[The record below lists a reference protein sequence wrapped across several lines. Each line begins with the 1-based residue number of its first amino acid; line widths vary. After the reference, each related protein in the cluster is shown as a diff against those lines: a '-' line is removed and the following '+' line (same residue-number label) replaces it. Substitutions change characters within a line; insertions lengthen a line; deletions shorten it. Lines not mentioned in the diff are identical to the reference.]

1 MFSVSKAKN
10 LTKKKEKLFLELSR
24 ITSKK
29 EEECLDIPIQRAT
42 PLHVASAEG
51 QVKVVEFLA
60 QNGADID
67 AKNEFQF
74 WLEPPVVSLPVNLLV
89 TKAFQGYVLAGV

>member
-29 EEECLDIPIQRAT
+29 EEECLDIPIQRVCYR
-42 PLHVASAEG
+42 LEKLQMV
-51 QVKVVEFLA
+51 
-60 QNGADID
+60 N
-67 AKNEFQF
+67 AKNLSAVF
-74 WLEPPVVSLPVNLLV
+74 WAVI
-89 TKAFQGYVLAGV
+89 F